1 MKIIDQHTGKIYR
14 SYKAAARDFG
24 SEVTHGIKRAC
35 KRGSIYTAFGHR
47 WARVK

>member
-1 MKIIDQHTGKIYR
+1 MKIIDKDTGKSYR

-24 SEVTHGIKRAC
+24 SEVTQGIKRAC
-35 KRGSIYTAFGHR
+35 KRNSVTTAFGHY